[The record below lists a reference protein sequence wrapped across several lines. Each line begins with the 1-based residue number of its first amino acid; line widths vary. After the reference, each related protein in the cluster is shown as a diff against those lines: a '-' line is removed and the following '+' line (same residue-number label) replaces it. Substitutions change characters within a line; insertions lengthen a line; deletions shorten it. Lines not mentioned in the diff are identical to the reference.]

1 MIKLAI
7 VRQRFTPYGGSERP
21 VSRALSVLRSQGK
34 VDVTLITRRS
44 DDAVMWR
51 ALEIDPFYVTRTGR
65 DRGFARA
72 AFANF
77 SQFDLVQ
84 SHERIPGAQIF
95 RAGDGVH
102 AAWLEQRDRVD
113 SKAARFARSWGRY
126 HRYVLAAEAAMFSHS
141 ALRCVICNSTSI
153 AADIVRRFSV
163 PEKKIALVC
172 NGVDQVLYH
181 PALSRHREGWREQH
195 RIPQQVPLLA
205 FLGSGFLR
213 RGLATALSA
222 IVGVP
227 QLHLAVAGTDRNP
240 QRYARMAER
249 LGIAERVYFLGTMP
263 NVRSLYGAADA
274 LILPSLYDP
283 FPNVCMEALAA
294 GLPIFTSP
302 TCGASEWIRTGENG
316 WVVDALDVAGY
327 RDAIVQWLDKRSD
340 WPAMRAAARK
350 TAEPFT
356 LERMVDE
363 LAAVYADLRR
373 A

>member
-7 VRQRFTPYGGSERP
+7 VRQRFNPYGGSERS

-44 DDAVMWR
+44 DEAVMWH

-72 AFANF
+72 AVGRF
-77 SQFDLVQ
+77 SQFELVQ
-84 SHERIPGAQIF
+84 SHERIPGAHVF

-102 AAWLEQRDRVD
+102 AAWLEQRDRVE
-113 SKAARFARSWGRY
+113 SKVTRFARRWGPY
-126 HRYVLAAEAAMFSHS
+126 HRYVLAAEAAMFSHP
-141 ALRCVICNSTSI
+141 ALRCVICNSNSV

-163 PEKKIALVC
+163 PREKIVLVC
-172 NGVDQVLYH
+172 NGVDQILYH
-181 PALSRHREGWREQH
+181 PALTRHREGWRQQNQ
-195 RIPQQVPLLA
+195 IPLQVPLLA

-222 IVGVP
+222 IVDVP
-227 QLHLAVAGTDRNP
+227 QLHLAVAGTDRHP

-249 LGIAERVYFLGTMP
+249 LGIAARVHFLGPMP
-263 NVRSLYGAADA
+263 NVRPLYGAADA

-283 FPNVCMEALAA
+283 FPTVCMEALAA
-294 GLPIFTSP
+294 GLPLFTSP

-327 RDAIVQWLDKRSD
+327 RNALVQWLDKRAD

-373 A
+373 D